1 MASPARARLH
11 EPCSPASVTQW
22 PCIIASNPHLAVW
35 RSASHLPGRAKSWRR
50 RQSACWRRQCIT
62 GKEAMCSRLH
72 FLQPLFLIFEL
83 GALLTR
89 SHVHSQAHIALPRP
103 ALNIMQRDVTVC

>member
-1 MASPARARLH
+1 
-11 EPCSPASVTQW
+11 
-22 PCIIASNPHLAVW
+22 
-35 RSASHLPGRAKSWRR
+35 
-50 RQSACWRRQCIT
+50 
-62 GKEAMCSRLH
+62 MCSRLH